1 MALSVLLIIVAVLG
15 SAFISASETALL
27 TVNKVRIR
35 ALANEGDK
43 RAQSILGLTK
53 RPERFF
59 GAILLANNILQM
71 ALGAVATS
79 VAISIGGNNG
89 GVVAAATIGAT
100 ALVVLF
106 GELTPKTIAA
116 VFPNP
121 IALQVARV
129 IYWLTRVSWPVV
141 WVFAL
146 LPAALTRLLGGRD
159 AMKSP
164 TVTEKELRMLIDVG
178 EEEGTVEKAQG
189 KLLENIFRFG
199 ETEVRDVMTPRNDI
213 VWVHAD
219 MTLGDFMSAYHKT
232 AHSRFPVYDED
243 YDDVVGVLSIKD
255 LMLAVSSGK
264 LDPAQAVSKMARLA
278 LFVPETKHLDDLFR
292 TMQQAGQ
299 RAALVVDE
307 YGGVS
312 GLITLSRVLERIV
325 GRTGEEGSR
334 PEQRFVTVDQDT
346 FMVDGGLS
354 LVEANDAL
362 NLGLPYG
369 DYHTV
374 AGFILEQLQRIPSPG
389 DRVRYGDVRLQVA
402 EIDGNRIAKVRVR
415 RRPRNPEAASVA

>member
-1 MALSVLLIIVAVLG
+1 MALSVFLIIIAVLG

-27 TVNKVRIR
+27 TANKVRIR

-53 RPERFF
+53 QPERFF

-71 ALGAVATS
+71 AFGAIATS
-79 VAISIGGNNG
+79 LAISIGGNNG

-100 ALVVLF
+100 ALIVLF

-129 IYWLTRVSWPVV
+129 IYWLTRLSWPVV
-141 WVFAL
+141 WVFTL
-146 LPAALTRLLGGRD
+146 LPAALTRLFGGQD
-159 AMKSP
+159 ASKSP
-164 TVTEKELRMLIDVG
+164 TVTEKELRMLIDMG

-219 MTLGDFMSAYHKT
+219 MTLGDFMSSYHKT

-255 LMLAVSSGK
+255 VMLAVSSGK
-264 LDPAQAVSKMARLA
+264 LDPAQPVSKMARLA

-334 PEQRFVTVDQDT
+334 PEQRFVAVDQDT
-346 FMVDGGLS
+346 FVVDGGLS

-362 NLGLPYG
+362 SLGLPHG

-402 EIDGNRIAKVRVR
+402 EVDGNRIAKVRVR
-415 RRPRNPEAASVA
+415 RRPRTPDAASVA